1 MPITQLNDSDEP
13 GCHPIPSKNHCTD
26 RAIGIREEK
35 ETVRHALALIE
46 GQAEQIRPTLVVNLR
61 TVRTRARQ
69 TGAD

>member
-1 MPITQLNDSDEP
+1 MPITQLNDSAEP
-13 GCHPIPSKNHCTD
+13 GRHPIPSKNHCTD